1 MTPWE
6 RTASVIG
13 FEVDQCREEG
23 CALPHCL
30 ITQIESAR
38 KANDEKVLSPPSVC
52 LKSLSTVDWLKRSK
66 IQSVRRKTMSIE
78 VFNDRLNSA
87 VLESEMYQ
95 VSDLVRRT
103 HAIAISVMDE

>member
-1 MTPWE
+1 
-6 RTASVIG
+6 
-13 FEVDQCREEG
+13 
-23 CALPHCL
+23 
-30 ITQIESAR
+30 
-38 KANDEKVLSPPSVC
+38 
-52 LKSLSTVDWLKRSK
+52 
-66 IQSVRRKTMSIE
+66 MSIE